1 VYKASRGYDDSDSV
15 LDLSPSMR
23 LLQYFA
29 PASWASD
36 NSRDL
41 DLSAEPALLPGGR
54 VLIAG
59 KSAIAYLLNGAHLGG
74 IGGQLAATAPV
85 CGANIDGGTAVTG
98 STVYLPCVSG
108 IVAVRATAS
117 PPGLQPLWSS
127 QAGGGPPIVAGGLVW
142 TLSQGGTLYG
152 LDPRTGRVRQQAAV
166 GTPANHFPTPSVGAG
181 LMLAPAANRVVAFHA
196 AGAPGAAASQGGSTP
211 PAQATAPG
219 QASGPAQAGGGLSG
233 GAVAGIVAAI
243 VVVVGG
249 IGWLLWRRV
258 LARP

>member
-1 VYKASRGYDDSDSV
+1 
-15 LDLSPSMR
+15 MR

-29 PASWASD
+29 PASWAAD

-98 STVYLPCVSG
+98 STVYLPCGSG
-108 IVAVRATAS
+108 IVAVRAKAS

-127 QAGGGPPIVAGGLVW
+127 QTGGGPPIVAGGLVW

-152 LDPRTGRVRQQAAV
+152 LDPRTGQVRQQAAV

-196 AGAPGAAASQGGSTP
+196 TGGPGAAAAL
-211 PAQATAPG
+211 PAQASAPG
-219 QASGPAQAGGGLSG
+219 QASGQAPAGGGLSG
-233 GAVAGIVAAI
+233 SAVAGIVAAI